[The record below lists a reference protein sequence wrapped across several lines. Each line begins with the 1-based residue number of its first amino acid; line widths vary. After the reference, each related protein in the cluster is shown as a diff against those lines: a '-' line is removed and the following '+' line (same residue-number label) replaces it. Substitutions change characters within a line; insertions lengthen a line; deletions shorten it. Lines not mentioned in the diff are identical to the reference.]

1 MAFIARRRVLICT
14 LRYKHPPFSSFPFA
28 AFVYIL
34 GTFFANLRV
43 RLSGR
48 ARFFPMSHPS
58 PDAGR
63 DAATPVIRL
72 QSVQKSFA
80 LPSGEVFDAVHSLS
94 LEIQQGDV
102 FGLIGKSG
110 AGKSTLLRLINLL
123 ERPDSGQVLV
133 GGRDLTTLSRRE
145 LRDTRQNIGMIFQ
158 QFNLLQNATVFDN
171 VAFPLKIHG
180 RHSKAEIDARVR
192 ECLALVGL
200 AEKID
205 TYPAQLSGG
214 QKQRVAIAR
223 ALAPRPQ
230 VLLCDEPTSALD
242 SETTRS
248 LLETLRDI
256 NQKIGVTIVIVTHE
270 LSVVEVLCRN
280 VAILEKGRLVEQFAV
295 DDAPKAERKTAL
307 GREIDELVR
316 RRERDAREALAA
328 GNPRSAP
335 DLNAKEPAYV

>member
-1 MAFIARRRVLICT
+1 MTQTSSASVHA
-14 LRYKHPPFSSFPFA
+14 PP
-28 AFVYIL
+28 L
-34 GTFFANLRV
+34 
-43 RLSGR
+43 
-48 ARFFPMSHPS
+48 
-58 PDAGR
+58 
-63 DAATPVIRL
+63 IRL
-72 QSVQKSFA
+72 EGVQKSFA
-80 LPSGEVFDAVHSLS
+80 LPNGEVFDAVRSLS
-94 LEIQQGDV
+94 LEIGEGDV

-123 ERPDSGQVLV
+123 ERPDAGKVFV

-158 QFNLLQNATVFDN
+158 QFNLIQNATVFGN

-180 RHSKAEIDARVR
+180 RHSRAEIDARVR
-192 ECLALVGL
+192 ECLQLVGL
-200 AEKID
+200 DEKVD
-205 TYPAQLSGG
+205 SYPAQLSGG

-270 LSVVEVLCRN
+270 LSVVEVLCRR
-280 VAILEKGRLVEQFAV
+280 VAVLEQGHLIEQFDV
-295 DDAPKAERKTAL
+295 DEPGPERKTAL
-307 GREIDELVR
+307 GREIDALVR
-316 RRERDAREALAA
+316 RRERDAREA
-328 GNPRSAP
+328 SAQSAS
-335 DLNAKEPAYV
+335 NQAHAREVAYA